1 MLYNPIDTREI
12 IKLIMDQFQ
21 IRQSIVLH
29 LCDRKLFILD
39 YQILRIF
46 EDNKRLK
53 KETQT
58 Y

>member
-1 MLYNPIDTREI
+1 
-12 IKLIMDQFQ
+12 MDQFQ